1 MPRGV
6 YIHIPFCLSKCPYCD
21 FASRPGKFSGEL
33 EQYLSALQTEISQ
46 RAEGRA
52 TTVYFGGGTPSL
64 CSAAQ
69 IKTLMDALAHNLRLS
84 PQAEITLEMNPA
96 TMALSSL
103 TAFRQA
109 GINRLS
115 IGVQSTSQR
124 SLRLLGRTHTA
135 LQARTTI
142 QKARQANFTNVSCDL
157 IHGLPTQS
165 QEEFQADLNTLLS
178 WEPDQI
184 SLYALQL
191 EPWTP
196 MAQQIQNKT
205 MPQPDDDLA
214 AKMYEWARAVFLR
227 KGFIQH
233 EISSFSRPGKTCRHN
248 LLYWRGDP
256 YLGLGAAAH
265 SYEQGVRTWN
275 CSDIAE
281 YMRKV
286 LKYGQAQEGR
296 EALEGRA
303 RKAERLIIGL
313 RLTSGVNKQKMRH
326 NFGKDWKKE
335 FVKAFQDMKQAGL
348 LIENSEF
355 IRLTPRGM
363 LLADVVCRAIL

>member
-21 FASRPGKFSGEL
+21 FASRPGKFPGEL
-33 EQYLSALQTEISQ
+33 EQYLSALQGEISQ

-69 IKTLMDALAHNLRLS
+69 IKTLLDALSHNLHIS

-103 TAFRQA
+103 AAFRQA

-124 SLRLLGRTHTA
+124 SLRLLGRSHTA
-135 LQARTTI
+135 LQVRTTI

-157 IHGLPTQS
+157 IHGLPAQS
-165 QEEFQADLNTLLS
+165 LEEFQEDLNTLLS
-178 WEPDQI
+178 FAPDQI

-196 MAQQIQNKT
+196 MAKQIQNKT

-214 AKMYEWARAVFLR
+214 AEMYAWARTVFLR
-227 KGFIQH
+227 QGFIQH

-248 LLYWRGDP
+248 LIYWKGDP
-256 YLGLGAAAH
+256 YIGLGAAAH

-281 YMRKV
+281 YIQKISEG
-286 LKYGQAQEGR
+286 GQAQEGR

-313 RLTSGVNKQKMRH
+313 RLTSGVNKRKMRQ

-335 FVKAFQDMKQAGL
+335 FVKAIYDMKQTGL
-348 LIENSEF
+348 LVENSEF

-363 LLADVVCRAIL
+363 LLADVVCRAII